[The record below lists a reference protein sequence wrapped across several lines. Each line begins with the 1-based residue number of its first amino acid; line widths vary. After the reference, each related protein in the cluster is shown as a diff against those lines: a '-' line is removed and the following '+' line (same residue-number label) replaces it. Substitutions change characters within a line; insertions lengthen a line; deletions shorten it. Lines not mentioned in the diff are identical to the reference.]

1 MAIPLLFGRF
11 LVRSGR
17 IKENELARLLKVQSE
32 VNDSYALTALNGG
45 FVTLEKFK
53 EIFDYQKTMA
63 ITFKEAMLELRVT
76 DAAGLQAIEAA
87 MKKSNVRIGELLI
100 TCALLTEEEL
110 NKALAEFKDKGTL

>member
-1 MAIPLLFGRF
+1 LAIPLLFGRF